1 MQAMLESIRAPLSQ
15 ALNAQSVGKIQL
27 ARLDSTLTVL
37 RKESDVGPG
46 SGWSQVAASKGIPT
60 RQVQKST
67 PFGNKGGFAV
77 LSLSSKKKKKE
88 TPVEVAEDWEAAEE
102 EEEQK
107 EKTSSISSEIVRDDE
122 GAAPTDVPEASESV
136 AVGEED
142 KAAASEQE
150 VPLATR
156 PTSGRWSDLEDGE

>member
-1 MQAMLESIRAPLSQ
+1 M
-15 ALNAQSVGKIQL
+15 
-27 ARLDSTLTVL
+27 
-37 RKESDVGPG
+37 
-46 SGWSQVAASKGIPT
+46 
-60 RQVQKST
+60 
-67 PFGNKGGFAV
+67 
-77 LSLSSKKKKKE
+77 SLSSKKKKKE